1 MRNHPTNQFLG
12 DISMKKLTCVLI
24 AMAALA
30 STGFAQGTTYNYTG
44 AGSNLNDG
52 LMDSDGFTT
61 GPGITTFSFNVTD
74 TTTITNFNYV
84 SLKNLSHT
92 WAADLKFQLT
102 HVGSGKTVV
111 FLSDLGGAGD
121 FGGTYNIDDISVNS
135 LIGNYPSSSVIP
147 TGTYHAETFDGL
159 TNFNVFDGM
168 SVAGTWKL
176 DVYDQAGEDVGA
188 LGGWGFTINDGV
200 YNPQPDPQAVPEP
213 AEWAGMA
220 VLGLGLAGI
229 AVRRRRLA

>member
-1 MRNHPTNQFLG
+1 
-12 DISMKKLTCVLI
+12 
-24 AMAALA
+24 MAAAVLTT
-30 STGFAQGTTYNYTG
+30 TGFAQGTSYTG
-44 AGSNLNDG
+44 TGGSINDAA
-52 LMDSDGFTT
+52 MDLDGFTT
-61 GPGITTFSFNVTD
+61 GPGTTPFYINVTD
-74 TTTITNFNYV
+74 TALITNFNYV
-84 SLKNLSHT
+84 SLTNLTHT

-111 FLSDLGGAGD
+111 FLSELGGAGD
-121 FGGTYNIDDISVNS
+121 FGGNYNIDDISVSS

-168 SVAGTWKL
+168 SVAGIWRL
-176 DVYDQAGEDVGA
+176 DVYDQAGEDIGA

>member
-1 MRNHPTNQFLG
+1 MSNHPTNQFLG
-12 DISMKKLTCVLI
+12 DNKMKKLILAV
-24 AMAALA
+24 MAAAVLTT
-30 STGFAQGTTYNYTG
+30 TGFAQGTSYTG
-44 AGSNLNDG
+44 TGGSINDG
-52 LMDSDGFTT
+52 VMDSDGFTT
-61 GPGITTFSFNVTD
+61 GPGMTSFTINVTD
-74 TTTITNFNYV
+74 TATISNFNYV
-84 SLKNLSHT
+84 SLTNLTHT
-92 WAADLKFQLT
+92 WAADLKFQIT
-102 HVGSGKTVV
+102 HVGSGRTAV

-121 FGGTYNIDDISVNS
+121 FGGNYNIDDISVGS
-135 LIGNYPSSSVIP
+135 LIGNYPDSSVIP

-159 TNFNVFDGM
+159 ANFNVFDGY
-168 SVAGTWKL
+168 SVAGTWRL
-176 DVYDQAGEDVGA
+176 DVYDQVGEDVGA

>member
-1 MRNHPTNQFLG
+1 
-12 DISMKKLTCVLI
+12 
-24 AMAALA
+24 MAAAALT
-30 STGFAQGTTYNYTG
+30 STGFAQGTSYTG
-44 AGSNLNDG
+44 TGGSINDG
-52 LMDSDGFTT
+52 VMDLDGFTT
-61 GPGITTFSFNVTD
+61 GPGTTSFFINVTD
-74 TTTITNFNYV
+74 TATITNFNYV
-84 SLKNLSHT
+84 SLTNLTHT
-92 WAADLKFQLT
+92 WASDLKFQLT
-102 HVGSGKTVV
+102 HVGSGKSVV

-121 FGGTYNIDDISVNS
+121 FGGNYNIDDISVNS
-135 LIGNYPSSSVIP
+135 LIGNYPDSSVIP

-159 TNFNVFDGM
+159 ANFNIFDGM
-168 SVAGTWKL
+168 VVTGDWRL
-176 DVYDQAGEDVGA
+176 DVDDQVGEDVGA

>member
-1 MRNHPTNQFLG
+1 
-12 DISMKKLTCVLI
+12 MKKLIWAV
-24 AMAALA
+24 MAAAALT

-44 AGSNLNDG
+44 LGSNLNDG
-52 LMDSDGFTT
+52 LMDGDGFTT
-61 GPGITTFSFNVTD
+61 GPGLTTFSFNVTD
-74 TTTITNFNYV
+74 TTTISNFNYV

-121 FGGTYNIDDISVNS
+121 FGGNYNIDDISVNS

-147 TGTYHAETFDGL
+147 NGTYHAETFDGL

-176 DVYDQAGEDVGA
+176 DVYDQAGEDIGA

>member
-1 MRNHPTNQFLG
+1 
-12 DISMKKLTCVLI
+12 
-24 AMAALA
+24 MAAAALT

-44 AGSNLNDG
+44 LGSNLNDG
-52 LMDSDGFTT
+52 LMDGDGFTT
-61 GPGITTFSFNVTD
+61 GPGLTTFSFNVTD
-74 TTTITNFNYV
+74 TTTISNFNYV

-121 FGGTYNIDDISVNS
+121 FGGNYNIDDISVNS

-147 TGTYHAETFDGL
+147 NGTYHAETFDGL

-176 DVYDQAGEDVGA
+176 DVYDQAGEDIGA

>member
-1 MRNHPTNQFLG
+1 MSKHPTNQFLG
-12 DISMKKLTCVLI
+12 DNSMKKLILAV
-24 AMAALA
+24 MAAAALTT
-30 STGFAQGTTYNYTG
+30 TGFAQGTSYTG
-44 AGSNLNDG
+44 TGGSINDG
-52 LMDSDGFTT
+52 VMDLDGFTT
-61 GPGITTFSFNVTD
+61 GPGLTSFTINVTD
-74 TTTITNFNYV
+74 TATITNFNYV
-84 SLKNLSHT
+84 SLTNLTHT
-92 WAADLKFQLT
+92 WASDLKFQLT

-111 FLSDLGGAGD
+111 FLSELGGAGD
-121 FGGTYNIDDISVNS
+121 FGGNYNIDDISVNS
-135 LIGNYPSSSVIP
+135 LIGNYPSSSIIP

-159 TNFNVFDGM
+159 ANFNIFDGM
-168 SVAGTWKL
+168 AVTGAWRL
-176 DVYDQAGEDVGA
+176 DVYDQEGEDVGA

>member
-1 MRNHPTNQFLG
+1 
-12 DISMKKLTCVLI
+12 
-24 AMAALA
+24 MAAAALT
-30 STGFAQGTTYNYTG
+30 STGFAQGTTYTYTG
-44 AGSNLNDG
+44 SGSSLNDAA
-52 LMDSDGFTT
+52 MDNTGFTT
-61 GPGITTFSFNVTD
+61 GPGLTSFQFNVTD

-84 SLKNLSHT
+84 SLTNLTHT

-121 FGGTYNIDDISVNS
+121 FGGNYNIDDISVNS
-135 LIGNYPSSSVIP
+135 LIGNYPSADTIP

-159 TNFNVFDGM
+159 ANFNIFDGE
-168 SVAGTWKL
+168 SVFGTWRL
-176 DVYDQAGEDVGA
+176 DVYDQVGEDVGA

-200 YNPQPDPQAVPEP
+200 YGPQPDPQAVPEP

>member
-1 MRNHPTNQFLG
+1 M
-12 DISMKKLTCVLI
+12 
-24 AMAALA
+24 AAAALA
-30 STGFAQGTTYNYTG
+30 STSFAQGTTYTYTG
-44 AGSNLNDG
+44 AGSNINDG
-52 LMDSDGFTT
+52 LMDNDGFTT
-61 GPGITTFSFNVTD
+61 GPGLTSFQFNVTD

-84 SLKNLSHT
+84 SLTNLTHT

-121 FGGTYNIDDISVNS
+121 FGGNYNIDDVSVNS
-135 LIGNYPSSSVIP
+135 LIGNYPSADTIP
-147 TGTYHAETFDGL
+147 NGTYHAETFDGL

-176 DVYDQAGEDVGA
+176 DVYDQGGEDVGA

-200 YNPQPDPQAVPEP
+200 YNPQPDPQVVPEP

>member
-1 MRNHPTNQFLG
+1 
-12 DISMKKLTCVLI
+12 MKKLIWAV
-24 AMAALA
+24 MAAAALT

-44 AGSNLNDG
+44 LGSNLNDG
-52 LMDSDGFTT
+52 LMDGDGFTT
-61 GPGITTFSFNVTD
+61 GPGLTTFSFNVTD
-74 TTTITNFNYV
+74 TTTISNFNYV

-92 WAADLKFQLT
+92 WAADLTFQLT

-121 FGGTYNIDDISVNS
+121 FGGNYNIDDISVNS
-135 LIGNYPSSSVIP
+135 LIGSYPDSSVIP
-147 TGTYHAETFDGL
+147 NGTYHAETFDGL

-176 DVYDQAGEDVGA
+176 DVYDQSGQDVGA

>member
-1 MRNHPTNQFLG
+1 MSNHPTNQFLG
-12 DISMKKLTCVLI
+12 DNKMKKLILAV
-24 AMAALA
+24 MAAAVLTT
-30 STGFAQGTTYNYTG
+30 TGFAQGTSYTG
-44 AGSNLNDG
+44 TGGSINDG
-52 LMDSDGFTT
+52 VMDSDGFTT
-61 GPGITTFSFNVTD
+61 GPGMTSFTINVTD
-74 TTTITNFNYV
+74 TATISNFNYV
-84 SLKNLSHT
+84 SLTNLTHT

-102 HVGSGKTVV
+102 HVGSGRTVV

-121 FGGTYNIDDISVNS
+121 FGGNYNIDDISVGS
-135 LIGNYPSSSVIP
+135 LIGNYPDSSVIP

-159 TNFNVFDGM
+159 ANFNIFDGIA
-168 SVAGTWKL
+168 VTGDWRL
-176 DVYDQAGEDVGA
+176 DVYDTFGLDTGA

>member
-1 MRNHPTNQFLG
+1 
-12 DISMKKLTCVLI
+12 
-24 AMAALA
+24 MAAAALT

-44 AGSNLNDG
+44 SGSNLNDAAKDG
-52 LMDSDGFTT
+52 DGFAT
-61 GPGITTFSFNVTD
+61 GPGTTSFFINVTD
-74 TTTITNFNYV
+74 AATITNFNYV
-84 SLKNLSHT
+84 SLKNLTHT
-92 WAADLKFQLT
+92 WASDLKFKLT
-102 HVGSGKTVV
+102 HVQSNKSVV
-111 FLSDLGGAGD
+111 FLSDMGGAGD
-121 FGGTYNIDDISVNS
+121 FGGNYNIDDISVNS
-135 LIGNYPSSSVIP
+135 LIGNYPDSSVIP

-159 TNFNVFDGM
+159 ANFNIFDGM
-168 SVAGTWKL
+168 VVTGDWRL
-176 DVYDQAGEDVGA
+176 DVDDQVGEDVGA

>member
-1 MRNHPTNQFLG
+1 
-12 DISMKKLTCVLI
+12 
-24 AMAALA
+24 MAAAALT
-30 STGFAQGTTYNYTG
+30 STGFAQGTTYDYTG
-44 AGSNLNDG
+44 TGKNLVDATMDG
-52 LMDSDGFTT
+52 DGFTT
-61 GPGITTFSFNVTD
+61 GSGLTSFTINVTD
-74 TTTITNFNYV
+74 TTTISNFNYV

-102 HVGSGKTVV
+102 HVGSGKTAV

-147 TGTYHAETFDGL
+147 SGTYHAETFDGL
-159 TNFNVFDGM
+159 ANFNVFDGM
-168 SVAGTWKL
+168 SVFGDWRL
-176 DVYDQAGEDVGA
+176 DVYDQVGEDTGY
-188 LGGWGFTINDGV
+188 LGDWSFTINDNV
-200 YNPQPDPQAVPEP
+200 YGPQPDPQAVPEP

-229 AVRRRRLA
+229 AVRRRRIA

>member
-1 MRNHPTNQFLG
+1 
-12 DISMKKLTCVLI
+12 
-24 AMAALA
+24 MAAAALT

-44 AGSNLNDG
+44 SGSNLNDAA
-52 LMDSDGFTT
+52 MDGDGFTT
-61 GPGITTFSFNVTD
+61 GPGTTSFFINVTD
-74 TTTITNFNYV
+74 AATITNFNYV
-84 SLKNLSHT
+84 SLKNLTHT
-92 WAADLKFQLT
+92 WASDLKFKLT
-102 HVGSGKTVV
+102 HVQSNKSVV
-111 FLSDLGGAGD
+111 FLSDMGGAGD
-121 FGGTYNIDDISVNS
+121 FGGNYNIDDISVNS
-135 LIGNYPSSSVIP
+135 LIGNYPNADTIP

-159 TNFNVFDGM
+159 ANFNIFDGM
-168 SVAGTWKL
+168 VVTGDWRL
-176 DVYDQAGEDVGA
+176 DVDDQVGEDVGA

>member
-1 MRNHPTNQFLG
+1 
-12 DISMKKLTCVLI
+12 
-24 AMAALA
+24 MAAAALT

-44 AGSNLNDG
+44 SGSNLNDAA
-52 LMDSDGFTT
+52 MDGDGFTT
-61 GPGITTFSFNVTD
+61 GPGTTSFFINVTD
-74 TTTITNFNYV
+74 AATITNFNYV
-84 SLKNLSHT
+84 SLKNLTHT
-92 WAADLKFQLT
+92 WASDLKFKLT
-102 HVGSGKTVV
+102 HVQSNKSVV
-111 FLSDLGGAGD
+111 FLSDMGGAGD
-121 FGGTYNIDDISVNS
+121 FGGNYNIDDISVNS
-135 LIGNYPSSSVIP
+135 LIGNYPDSSVIP

-159 TNFNVFDGM
+159 ANFNIFDGM
-168 SVAGTWKL
+168 VVTGDWRL
-176 DVYDQAGEDVGA
+176 DVDDQVAEDVGA

>member
-12 DISMKKLTCVLI
+12 DISMKKLTCALI

>member
-1 MRNHPTNQFLG
+1 
-12 DISMKKLTCVLI
+12 MKKLIWAV
-24 AMAALA
+24 MAAAALTT
-30 STGFAQGTTYNYTG
+30 TGFAQGTTYDYTD
-44 AGSNLNDG
+44 AGKNLVDATMDG
-52 LMDSDGFTT
+52 DGFTT
-61 GPGITTFSFNVTD
+61 GPGLTSFTINVTD
-74 TTTITNFNYV
+74 TTTISNFNYV

-102 HVGSGKTVV
+102 HVGSGKTAV

-135 LIGNYPSSSVIP
+135 LIGSYPSSSVIP
-147 TGTYHAETFDGL
+147 SGTYHAETFDGL
-159 TNFNVFDGM
+159 ANFNVFDGM
-168 SVAGTWKL
+168 SVFGTWQL
-176 DVYDQAGEDVGA
+176 DVYDQVGEDTGY
-188 LGGWGFTINDGV
+188 LGDWSFTVNDNV
-200 YNPQPDPQAVPEP
+200 YGPQPDPQAVPEP

>member
-1 MRNHPTNQFLG
+1 
-12 DISMKKLTCVLI
+12 MKKLILAV
-24 AMAALA
+24 MAAAVLTT
-30 STGFAQGTTYNYTG
+30 TGFAQGTTYNYTG
-44 AGSNLNDG
+44 AGSNINDALVDG
-52 LMDSDGFTT
+52 DGFTT
-61 GPGITTFSFNVTD
+61 GSGLTSFQFNVTD
-74 TTTITNFNYV
+74 TTQITNFNYV
-84 SLKNLSHT
+84 SLKNLTHT
-92 WAADLKFQLT
+92 WASDLKFELKHIQ
-102 HVGSGKTVV
+102 SGKSVV

-121 FGGTYNIDDISVNS
+121 FGGSYNIDDISVNS
-135 LIGNYPSSSVIP
+135 LIGNYPSADTIP

-159 TNFNVFDGM
+159 ASFDIFHGM
-168 SVAGTWKL
+168 SVAGDWQL

-200 YNPQPDPQAVPEP
+200 YNPQPDPQVVPEP

>member
-1 MRNHPTNQFLG
+1 
-12 DISMKKLTCVLI
+12 
-24 AMAALA
+24 MAAAALT
-30 STGFAQGTTYNYTG
+30 STGFSQGTTYNYTG
-44 AGSNLNDG
+44 SGSNLNDAA
-52 LMDSDGFTT
+52 MDGDGFTT
-61 GPGITTFSFNVTD
+61 GPGTTSFFINVTD
-74 TTTITNFNYV
+74 AATITNFNYV
-84 SLKNLSHT
+84 SLKNLTHT
-92 WAADLKFQLT
+92 WASDLKFKLT
-102 HVGSGKTVV
+102 HVQSNKSVV

-121 FGGTYNIDDISVNS
+121 FGGNYNIDDISVNS
-135 LIGNYPSSSVIP
+135 LIGNYPDSSVIP

-159 TNFNVFDGM
+159 ANFNIFDGM
-168 SVAGTWKL
+168 VVTGDWRL
-176 DVYDQAGEDVGA
+176 DVDDQVGEDVGA

>member
-1 MRNHPTNQFLG
+1 
-12 DISMKKLTCVLI
+12 MKKLTCALI